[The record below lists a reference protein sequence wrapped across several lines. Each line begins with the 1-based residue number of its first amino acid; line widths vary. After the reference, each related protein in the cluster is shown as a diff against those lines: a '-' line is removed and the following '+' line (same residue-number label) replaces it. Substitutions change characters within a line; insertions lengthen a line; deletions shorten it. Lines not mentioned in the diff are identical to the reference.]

1 MQKSGTFEGETF
13 KMITDI
19 TSKIFSTL
27 GSNSSLL
34 PLAIKD
40 VANSAGITLGSYMT
54 GKETEG
60 QDRFIDEF
68 GTEII
73 WLGGIPFYK
82 KISDLTLYKLTGI
95 DHKFDVRNI
104 TKINKLKNG
113 TKEQI
118 AEAEEFAK
126 IMLEKTPEHL
136 KESVKKALS
145 KPTLVK
151 NLSLLKFGI
160 STALAIATYMGL
172 TNYRQKYRLN
182 KEIENL
188 KEEQAKQKNSKTLK
202 HKQLN
207 VPQAFEGVHK
217 NKNHDKKGISFTGG
231 IQEFMLNPVK
241 NMMLLDAAI
250 TEERL
255 RSSESKQEFINY
267 SIKEASTWA
276 FMYFAG
282 PVFQKYFENKVMEKK
297 GFPINMDSRI
307 IESTELRE
315 AMGSGTLKQSIEEF
329 EKKCSNATDTEIYKF
344 IHEHPDNEIVKM
356 AKKADIVSVVNKK
369 KGDLRIDT
377 RAYLDI
383 ADFKDLKDRLHKLLT
398 SCEERLSGK
407 NADERIQGLEDF
419 LKEVKKAKRFA
430 IFKNMGICVTALG
443 VGVPLLMVASRYLIP
458 NNREYKVREAAAK
471 ELAKE
476 LAKQQK
482 NGLIA

>member
-1 MQKSGTFEGETF
+1 
-13 KMITDI
+13 MITDI

-68 GTEII
+68 GTEAI

-82 KISDLTLYKLTGI
+82 KIADLTLYKFAGL
-95 DHKFDVRNI
+95 DPKFDVRNI
-104 TKINKLKNG
+104 NKITKLKKG

-126 IMLEKTPEHL
+126 ILLENTPDHL
-136 KESVKKALS
+136 KDSVKRALS
-145 KPTLVK
+145 KPTLIK
-151 NLSLLKFGI
+151 NLSLVKFGI

-172 TNYRQKYRLN
+172 TNYRQNYRLN
-182 KEIENL
+182 KEMENL
-188 KEEQAKQKNSKTLK
+188 KAEQKAQQNAKIKLMHKNLK
-202 HKQLN
+202 

-217 NKNHDKKGISFTGG
+217 NDNGLNNVAFTGG

-255 RSSESKQEFINY
+255 RSSQSKQEFINY

-307 IESTELRE
+307 IESRELHE
-315 AMGSGTLKQSIEEF
+315 AIGSGTLKQSIEAF
-329 EKKCSNATDTEIYKF
+329 EQKCTGVSDTAIYKF
-344 IHEHPDNEIVKM
+344 IHENQTNDIVKM
-356 AKKADIVSVVNKK
+356 AKKADIVPVVNKR

-383 ADFKDLKDRLHKLLT
+383 NDFKDLKDRLKKLLEK
-398 SCEERLSGK
+398 SEERLAGK
-407 NADERIQGLEDF
+407 NADDRIKGLEEF
-419 LKEVKKAKRFA
+419 LKEVKKSKRHA
-430 IFKNMGICVTALG
+430 IFKNMGICITALG
-443 VGVPLLMVASRYLIP
+443 VGVPLLMIASRYLIP

-471 ELAKE
+471 ELAK
-476 LAKQQK
+476 QQ
-482 NGLIA
+482 NGVIA

>member
-1 MQKSGTFEGETF
+1 
-13 KMITDI
+13 MITDI

-68 GTEII
+68 GTEAI

-82 KISDLTLYKLTGI
+82 KIADLTLYKFAGL
-95 DHKFDVRNI
+95 DPKFDVRNI
-104 TKINKLKNG
+104 NKITKLKKG

-126 IMLEKTPEHL
+126 ILLENTPDHL
-136 KESVKKALS
+136 KDSVKRALS
-145 KPTLVK
+145 KPTLIK
-151 NLSLLKFGI
+151 NLSLVKFGI

-172 TNYRQKYRLN
+172 TNYRQNYRLN
-182 KEIENL
+182 KEMENL
-188 KEEQAKQKNSKTLK
+188 KAEQKAQQKAKIKLMHNNLK
-202 HKQLN
+202 

-217 NKNHDKKGISFTGG
+217 NDNGLNKNVAFTGG

-255 RSSESKQEFINY
+255 RSSQSKQEFINY

-307 IESTELRE
+307 IESRELHE
-315 AMGSGTLKQSIEEF
+315 AIGSGTLKQSIEAF
-329 EKKCSNATDTEIYKF
+329 EQKCTGVSDTAIYKF
-344 IHEHPDNEIVKM
+344 IHENQTNDIVKM
-356 AKKADIVSVVNKK
+356 AKKADIVPVVNKR

-383 ADFKDLKDRLHKLLT
+383 NDFKDLKDRLKKLLEK
-398 SCEERLSGK
+398 SEERLAGK
-407 NADERIQGLEDF
+407 NADDRIKGLEEF
-419 LKEVKKAKRFA
+419 LKEVKKSKRHA
-430 IFKNMGICVTALG
+430 IFKNMGICITALG
-443 VGVPLLMVASRYLIP
+443 VGVPMLMIASRYLIP

-471 ELAKE
+471 ELAK
-476 LAKQQK
+476 QQ
-482 NGLIA
+482 NGVIA

>member
-145 KPTLVK
+145 KPILVK

-241 NMMLLDAAI
+241 NMMILDAAI

-307 IESTELRE
+307 IESTELHE

-471 ELAKE
+471 ELAK
-476 LAKQQK
+476 QQK

>member
-217 NKNHDKKGISFTGG
+217 NKTHDKGISFTGG

-241 NMMLLDAAI
+241 NMMILDAAI

-307 IESTELRE
+307 IESTELHE

-471 ELAKE
+471 ELAK
-476 LAKQQK
+476 QQK

>member
-1 MQKSGTFEGETF
+1 
-13 KMITDI
+13 MITDI

-68 GTEII
+68 GTEAI

-82 KISDLTLYKLTGI
+82 KIADLTLYKFAGL
-95 DHKFDVRNI
+95 DPKFDVRNI
-104 TKINKLKNG
+104 NKITKLKKG

-126 IMLEKTPEHL
+126 ILLENTPDHL
-136 KESVKKALS
+136 KDSVKRALS
-145 KPTLVK
+145 KPTLIK
-151 NLSLLKFGI
+151 NLSLIKFGI

-172 TNYRQKYRLN
+172 TNYRQSYRLK
-182 KEIENL
+182 KEMENL
-188 KEEQAKQKNSKTLK
+188 KMEQQLQQKAKTKLMHHNMK
-202 HKQLN
+202 

-217 NKNHDKKGISFTGG
+217 NDKALNKNVAFTGG
-231 IQEFMLNPVK
+231 IQEFMFNPVK

-255 RSSESKQEFINY
+255 RSSQSKQEFINY

-307 IESTELRE
+307 IESRDLHE
-315 AMGSGTLKQSIEEF
+315 AIGSGTLKQSIEAF
-329 EKKCSNATDTEIYKF
+329 EQKCTGVSDTAIYKF
-344 IHEHPDNEIVKM
+344 IHENQTNDIVKM
-356 AKKADIVSVVNKK
+356 AKKADIVPVVNKR

-383 ADFKDLKDRLHKLLT
+383 NDFKDLKDRLKKLLEK
-398 SCEERLSGK
+398 SEERLAGK
-407 NADERIQGLEDF
+407 NADDRIKGLEEF
-419 LKEVKKAKRFA
+419 LKEVKKSKRHA
-430 IFKNMGICVTALG
+430 IFKNMGICITALG
-443 VGVPLLMVASRYLIP
+443 VGVPLLMIASRYLIP

-471 ELAKE
+471 ELAK
-476 LAKQQK
+476 QQ
-482 NGLIA
+482 NGVIA

>member
-255 RSSESKQEFINY
+255 RSSQSKQEFINY

-307 IESTELRE
+307 IESTELHE

-471 ELAKE
+471 ELAK
-476 LAKQQK
+476 QQ
-482 NGLIA
+482 NGVIA

>member
-255 RSSESKQEFINY
+255 RSSQSKQEFINY

-307 IESTELRE
+307 IESRELHE
-315 AMGSGTLKQSIEEF
+315 AIGSGTLKQSIEAF
-329 EKKCSNATDTEIYKF
+329 EQKCTGVSDTAIYKF
-344 IHEHPDNEIVKM
+344 IHENQTNDIVKM
-356 AKKADIVSVVNKK
+356 AKKADIVPVVNKR

-383 ADFKDLKDRLHKLLT
+383 NDFKDLKDRLKKLLEK
-398 SCEERLSGK
+398 SEERLSGK

-471 ELAKE
+471 ELAK
-476 LAKQQK
+476 QQ
-482 NGLIA
+482 NGVIA

>member
-255 RSSESKQEFINY
+255 RSSQSKQEFINY

-307 IESTELRE
+307 IESRELHE
-315 AMGSGTLKQSIEEF
+315 AIGSGTLKQSIEAF
-329 EKKCSNATDTEIYKF
+329 EQKCTGVSDTAIYKF
-344 IHEHPDNEIVKM
+344 IHENQTNDIVKM
-356 AKKADIVSVVNKK
+356 AKKADIVPVVNKR

-383 ADFKDLKDRLHKLLT
+383 NDFKDLKDRLKKLLEK
-398 SCEERLSGK
+398 SEERLAGK
-407 NADERIQGLEDF
+407 NADDRIKGLEEF
-419 LKEVKKAKRFA
+419 LKEVKKSKRHA
-430 IFKNMGICVTALG
+430 IFKNMGICITALG
-443 VGVPLLMVASRYLIP
+443 VGVPLLMIASRYLIP

-471 ELAKE
+471 ELAK
-476 LAKQQK
+476 QQ
-482 NGLIA
+482 NGVIA

>member
-1 MQKSGTFEGETF
+1 
-13 KMITDI
+13 
-19 TSKIFSTL
+19 
-27 GSNSSLL
+27 
-34 PLAIKD
+34 
-40 VANSAGITLGSYMT
+40 
-54 GKETEG
+54 
-60 QDRFIDEF
+60 
-68 GTEII
+68 
-73 WLGGIPFYK
+73 
-82 KISDLTLYKLTGI
+82 
-95 DHKFDVRNI
+95 
-104 TKINKLKNG
+104 
-113 TKEQI
+113 
-118 AEAEEFAK
+118 
-126 IMLEKTPEHL
+126 MLEKTPEHL

-241 NMMLLDAAI
+241 NMMILDAAI

-307 IESTELRE
+307 IESTELHE

-471 ELAKE
+471 ELAK
-476 LAKQQK
+476 QQK

>member
-1 MQKSGTFEGETF
+1 
-13 KMITDI
+13 MITDI

-68 GTEII
+68 GTEAI

-82 KISDLTLYKLTGI
+82 KIADLTLYKFAGL
-95 DHKFDVRNI
+95 DPKFDVRNI
-104 TKINKLKNG
+104 NKITKLKKG

-126 IMLEKTPEHL
+126 ILLENTPDHL
-136 KESVKKALS
+136 KDSVKRALS
-145 KPTLVK
+145 KPTLIK
-151 NLSLLKFGI
+151 NLSLVKFGI

-255 RSSESKQEFINY
+255 RSSQSKQEFINY

-307 IESTELRE
+307 IESTELHE

-471 ELAKE
+471 ELAK
-476 LAKQQK
+476 QQ
-482 NGLIA
+482 NGVIA

>member
-1 MQKSGTFEGETF
+1 
-13 KMITDI
+13 MITDI

-68 GTEII
+68 GTEAI

-82 KISDLTLYKLTGI
+82 KIADLTLYKFAGL
-95 DHKFDVRNI
+95 DPKFDVRNI
-104 TKINKLKNG
+104 NKITKLKKG

-126 IMLEKTPEHL
+126 ILLENTPDHL
-136 KESVKKALS
+136 KDSVKRALS
-145 KPTLVK
+145 KPTLIK
-151 NLSLLKFGI
+151 NLSLVKFGI

-172 TNYRQKYRLN
+172 TNYRQNYRLN
-182 KEIENL
+182 KEMENL
-188 KEEQAKQKNSKTLK
+188 KAEQKAQQKAKIKLMHKNLK
-202 HKQLN
+202 

-217 NKNHDKKGISFTGG
+217 NDNGLNKNVAFTGG

-255 RSSESKQEFINY
+255 RSSQSKQEFINY

-307 IESTELRE
+307 IESRELHE
-315 AMGSGTLKQSIEEF
+315 AIGSGTLKQSIEAF
-329 EKKCSNATDTEIYKF
+329 EQKCTGVSDTAIYKF
-344 IHEHPDNEIVKM
+344 IHENQTNDIVKM
-356 AKKADIVSVVNKK
+356 AKKADIVPVVNKR

-383 ADFKDLKDRLHKLLT
+383 NDFKDLKDRLKKLLEK
-398 SCEERLSGK
+398 SEERLAGK
-407 NADERIQGLEDF
+407 NADDRIKGLDEF
-419 LKEVKKAKRFA
+419 LKEVKKSKRHA
-430 IFKNMGICVTALG
+430 IFKNMGICITALG
-443 VGVPLLMVASRYLIP
+443 VGVPLLMIASRYLIP
-458 NNREYKVREAAAK
+458 NTREYKVREAAAK
-471 ELAKE
+471 ELAK
-476 LAKQQK
+476 QQ
-482 NGLIA
+482 NGVIA

>member
-1 MQKSGTFEGETF
+1 
-13 KMITDI
+13 MITDI

-40 VANSAGITLGSYMT
+40 VANSPGITLGSYMT

-68 GTEII
+68 GTEAI

-82 KISDLTLYKLTGI
+82 KIADLTLYKFAGL
-95 DHKFDVRNI
+95 DPKFDVRNI
-104 TKINKLKNG
+104 NKITKLKKG

-126 IMLEKTPEHL
+126 ILLENTPDHL
-136 KESVKKALS
+136 KDSVKRALS
-145 KPTLVK
+145 KPTLIK
-151 NLSLLKFGI
+151 NLSLVKFGI

-172 TNYRQKYRLN
+172 TNYRQNYRLN
-182 KEIENL
+182 KEMENL
-188 KEEQAKQKNSKTLK
+188 KAEQKAQQKAKIKLMHKNLK
-202 HKQLN
+202 

-217 NKNHDKKGISFTGG
+217 NDNGLNKNVAFTGG

-255 RSSESKQEFINY
+255 RSSQSKQEFINY

-307 IESTELRE
+307 IESRELHE
-315 AMGSGTLKQSIEEF
+315 AIGSGTLKQSIEAF
-329 EKKCSNATDTEIYKF
+329 EQKCTGVSDTAIYKF
-344 IHEHPDNEIVKM
+344 IHENQTNDIVKM
-356 AKKADIVSVVNKK
+356 AKKADIVPVVNKR

-383 ADFKDLKDRLHKLLT
+383 NDFKDLKDRLKKLLEK
-398 SCEERLSGK
+398 SEERLAGK
-407 NADERIQGLEDF
+407 NADDRIKGLDEF
-419 LKEVKKAKRFA
+419 LKEVKKSKRHA
-430 IFKNMGICVTALG
+430 IFKNMGICITALG
-443 VGVPLLMVASRYLIP
+443 VGVPLLMIASRYLIP

-471 ELAKE
+471 ELAK
-476 LAKQQK
+476 QQ
-482 NGLIA
+482 NGVIA

>member
-1 MQKSGTFEGETF
+1 
-13 KMITDI
+13 MITDI

-68 GTEII
+68 GTEAI

-82 KISDLTLYKLTGI
+82 KIADLTLYKFAGL
-95 DHKFDVRNI
+95 DPKFDVRNI
-104 TKINKLKNG
+104 NKITKLKKG

-126 IMLEKTPEHL
+126 ILLENTPDHL
-136 KESVKKALS
+136 KDSVKRALS
-145 KPTLVK
+145 KPTLIK
-151 NLSLLKFGI
+151 NLSLIKFGI

-172 TNYRQKYRLN
+172 TNYRQNYRLN
-182 KEIENL
+182 KEMENL
-188 KEEQAKQKNSKTLK
+188 KAEQKAQQKAKIKLMHNNLK
-202 HKQLN
+202 

-217 NKNHDKKGISFTGG
+217 NDNGLNKNVAFTGG

-255 RSSESKQEFINY
+255 RSSQSKQEFINY

-307 IESTELRE
+307 IESRELHE
-315 AMGSGTLKQSIEEF
+315 AIGSGTLKQSIEAF
-329 EKKCSNATDTEIYKF
+329 EQKCTGVSDTAIYKF
-344 IHEHPDNEIVKM
+344 IHENQTNDIVKM
-356 AKKADIVSVVNKK
+356 AKKADIVPVVNKR
-369 KGDLRIDT
+369 KGYLRIDT

-383 ADFKDLKDRLHKLLT
+383 NDFKDLKDRLKKLLEK
-398 SCEERLSGK
+398 SEERLAGK
-407 NADERIQGLEDF
+407 NADDRIKGLEEF
-419 LKEVKKAKRFA
+419 LKEVKKSKRHA
-430 IFKNMGICVTALG
+430 IFKNMGICITALG
-443 VGVPLLMVASRYLIP
+443 VGVPLLMIASRYLIP

-471 ELAKE
+471 ELAK
-476 LAKQQK
+476 QQ
-482 NGLIA
+482 NGVIA